1 MVENRFI
8 DNVQFI
14 PSQMKVIIF
23 ENHLKYKNSQDQSS
37 RSLILHDV
45 EMFENPIPKKRE
57 SPKPKD
63 KAAAYIKKPKNWD
76 DIAKNISLQIEKVF
90 STVEEDTLGTGYDT
104 DDDSL
109 FQRILEPVK
118 KLHMYE
124 ITNEEIE
131 SVYWR
136 ILLGLGSQSQYLRNN
151 GKLMPF
157 ALNEDQTPTTG
168 IQFIQHTD
176 RKERLRFFWHKFYAN
191 QF

>member
-1 MVENRFI
+1 
-8 DNVQFI
+8 
-14 PSQMKVIIF
+14 MKVIIF

-37 RSLILHDV
+37 RSLILQDV